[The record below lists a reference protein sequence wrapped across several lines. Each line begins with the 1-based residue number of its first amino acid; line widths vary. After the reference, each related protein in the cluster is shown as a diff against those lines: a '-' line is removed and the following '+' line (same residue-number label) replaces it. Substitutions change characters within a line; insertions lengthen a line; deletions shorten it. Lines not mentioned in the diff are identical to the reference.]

1 MLGKLPAEAFSGDS
15 VWIPFRVSVRVARS
29 KVRTAKRLA
38 HAGSKSRR
46 AIAGESS
53 ASYAPQLGLLVS
65 QPSRPWI
72 VLGIEGGGD
81 RDRKSHL
88 FHTMLGSGYPV
99 SGPHLARSFVTS
111 RFRGVPVRALRGGVA
126 DARLRGAGGR
136 IDTVTASACAASA
149 CDGLVDPTPY
159 VRPPLCPPAIRSWAG
174 CGSSALRPRR
184 PSPRSS
190 HASARGLLEACE
202 SIAFDVWCTRWYHH
216 GVAQRSGKLS
226 FAGSDRF

>member
-38 HAGSKSRR
+38 HAGSKLWC
-46 AIAGESS
+46 AIAGEPS

-88 FHTMLGSGYPV
+88 FTPCLDLVVQHLGHTSRARSSPHASEVYPFVLSEGASLTLVFEELEAV
-99 SGPHLARSFVTS
+99 STRSLRALAR
-111 RFRGVPVRALRGGVA
+111 RQRATG
-126 DARLRGAGGR
+126 
-136 IDTVTASACAASA
+136 
-149 CDGLVDPTPY
+149 
-159 VRPPLCPPAIRSWAG
+159 W
-174 CGSSALRPRR
+174 
-184 PSPRSS
+184 
-190 HASARGLLEACE
+190 
-202 SIAFDVWCTRWYHH
+202 
-216 GVAQRSGKLS
+216 
-226 FAGSDRF
+226 